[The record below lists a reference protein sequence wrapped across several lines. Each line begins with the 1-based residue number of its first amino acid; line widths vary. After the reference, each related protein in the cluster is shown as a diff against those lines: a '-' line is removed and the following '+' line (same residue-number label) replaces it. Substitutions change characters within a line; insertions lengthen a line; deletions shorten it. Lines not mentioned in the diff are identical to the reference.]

1 VADPAHHVGPKDALY
16 DLVLGL
22 VEARYDA
29 QIHDRFA
36 AWLRSVPPTVA
47 HMAVMLVEVALR
59 GTPMGSISLTLA
71 GFRLNGEPIIE
82 PLRA

>member
-1 VADPAHHVGPKDALY
+1 MDGLY

-22 VEARYDA
+22 IEERYDA
-29 QIHDRFA
+29 QTRKRFA

-47 HMAVMLVEVALR
+47 HMAVMLVEMAIR
-59 GTPMGSISLTLA
+59 GTPMGSIRLTLA